1 MKRMFVLIVSVLMLA
16 PAAAEQR
23 QLIIL
28 HTNDF
33 HGRIKQEHEFAGA
46 ARITA
51 LVNQVRKNNEAV
63 LFLNAG
69 DSISGTPVSTLFEGV
84 PIFEVMNMMGYDAS
98 ALGNHE
104 FDHGYRQ
111 IEKFRD
117 IATYPLLSINAYS
130 PKGEL
135 LADAPFLIKDVAGI
149 KVAIIGVITEQT
161 PHMIIPLG
169 NEGIS
174 FADPKEAVEAVVSA
188 LCGKVDVMVLL
199 SHVGHEEE
207 LELARQ
213 THCIDVIVGGHS
225 HTVVDPGVMVGKTL
239 VAQAGEYGSHVGI
252 IKLTVD
258 TKTNKMLRVTS
269 ALIAAKALPDPVPK
283 VAAAVKAWTDKVADQ
298 VDYEIAQAS
307 RDYSE
312 EELQGIF
319 EDILTDATG
328 AEFGFYNMGGI
339 RDIIRKGSVTARNIW
354 TIEPFGNNLVTIRA
368 KGSIVRRML
377 GKGQD
382 DPHLLAASLDNDRT
396 YWVATNSFIGS
407 HVKKDEPDAVEIVY
421 DQALIRD
428 VLIDHIKA
436 HGLPDRTRPQR

>member
-1 MKRMFVLIVSVLMLA
+1 MTRLLILMVSVLMLA
-16 PAAAEQR
+16 PAVAEQR

-33 HGRIKQEHEFAGA
+33 HGRIKQENEFAGA

-51 LVNQVRKNNEAV
+51 LVNQVRENNEAV

-69 DSISGTPVSTLFEGV
+69 DSISGTPVSTLFEGN

-104 FDHGYRQ
+104 FDHGFLQ

-130 PKGEL
+130 PNGEL
-135 LADAPFLIKDVAGI
+135 LADAPFLVKDVAGI

-169 NEGIS
+169 NEDLN
-174 FADPKEAVEAVVSA
+174 FADPKEAVEAAVSA

-207 LELARQ
+207 LELARE
-213 THCIDVIVGGHS
+213 TNCIDVIVGGHS
-225 HTVVDPGVMVGKTL
+225 HTVVDPGVMVGETL
-239 VAQAGEYGSHVGI
+239 VAQAGEYGSHVGFI
-252 IKLTVD
+252 ELTVD
-258 TKTNKMLRVTS
+258 TKMNKMLSVKS
-269 ALIAAKALPDPVPK
+269 ELIPASELPGPEPE
-283 VAAAVKAWTDKVADQ
+283 VAAAVKAWTDKVASH
-298 VDYEIAQAS
+298 VDYEIAKAS
-307 RDYSE
+307 RNYSQ
-312 EELQGIF
+312 EELQYIF
-319 EDILTDATG
+319 EDILAEATG

-339 RDIIRKGSVTARNIW
+339 RDVIRKGSVTARNIW

-382 DPHLLAASLDNDRT
+382 DPHRRAASIDNDRT
-396 YWVATNSFIGS
+396 YFVATNSFIGS
-407 HVKKDEPDAVEIVY
+407 HVKKDDPDAVEITY

-428 VLIDHIKA
+428 VIIDYIKEY
-436 HGLPDRTRPQR
+436 GLQ

>member
-1 MKRMFVLIVSVLMLA
+1 MKRMLILIVSVLMLV
-16 PAAAEQR
+16 PAVAEQR

-33 HGRIKQEHEFAGA
+33 HGRIKQENEFAGA

-51 LVNQVRKNNEAV
+51 LVNQVRENNEAV

-69 DSISGTPVSTLFEGV
+69 DSISGTPVSTLFEGI
-84 PIFEVMNMMGYDAS
+84 PIFEVMNMMGYDAA

-104 FDHGYRQ
+104 FDHGFRQ

-117 IATYPLLSINAYS
+117 IANYPLLSINAYS

-135 LADAPFLIKDVAGI
+135 LADAPLLVKDIAGI

-169 NEGIS
+169 NADIY
-174 FADPKEAVEAVVSA
+174 FADPKEAVESAVSA
-188 LCGKVDVMVLL
+188 LCGKVDVMIVL

-207 LELARQ
+207 LVLARE
-213 THCIDVIVGGHS
+213 TNCIDVIVGGHS
-225 HTVVDPGVMVGKTL
+225 HTVVDPGVMVGQTL
-239 VAQAGEYGSHVGI
+239 VVQAGEYGSHVGI
-252 IKLTVD
+252 IELNVD
-258 TKTNKMLRVTS
+258 TKTNKMLSVKS
-269 ALIAAKALPDPVPK
+269 ELIPAKELPGPAPE
-283 VAAAVKAWTDKVADQ
+283 VAAAVKAWTDRVADQ
-298 VDYEIAQAS
+298 VDYEIAKVS
-307 RDYSE
+307 RDYSK
-312 EELQGIF
+312 EELQIIL
-319 EDILTDATG
+319 EDILADATG

-339 RDIIRKGSVTARNIW
+339 RDVLRKGPVTARNIW

-382 DPHLLAASLDNDRT
+382 DPHRRAASIDNDRT
-396 YWVATNSFIGS
+396 YFVATNSFIGS
-407 HVKKDEPDAVEIVY
+407 HVKKDDPDAVEITY

-428 VLIDHIKA
+428 VIIDYIKA
-436 HGLPDRTRPQR
+436 HGLQ